1 MKTLLLFAALT
12 AVAVPVA
19 ARADCAGDIESVK
32 TRLARETDPQV
43 KAAVK
48 KQLQQAEMQKKGS
61 ESECRNAVT
70 RAWRAFTPPP
80 TPVVKK
86 DETLP
91 DPRRR

>member
-1 MKTLLLFAALT
+1 MKALLVLATLAL
-12 AVAVPVA
+12 AAVPVA

-80 TPVVKK
+80 AAVKKK
-86 DETLP
+86 DEALP